1 MDNQTRLEKK
11 REQHLCRETSARLD
25 HFISDYVQHKYAN
38 IYAEAKEYHDHLR
51 SIYTTKHNLTK
62 TTEFILW
69 KKQIQEHP
77 QKSPTQGRA
86 NREHIDNMELKIP
99 LIEGKKTKTTTTAIE
114 TSSSIN
120 SSNNEIAEG
129 NIAPTE
135 GTMEGIETSSS
146 INSSN
151 NEIAEGNIAPTEG
164 TMEGIETSSSINS
177 SNNEIAE
184 GNIAPTEGT
193 IEVIETSS
201 SINSNSNNEIA
212 EETIAPSINEE
223 IPTDL
228 LEEIITELSADS
240 NLNDIF
246 TDFDFD
252 FDFEMLGCNI
262 NGHELEDQLL

>member
-1 MDNQTRLEKK
+1 MDKQARLEKK
-11 REQHLCRETSARLD
+11 REQRLCRETSARLD
-25 HFISDYVQHKYAN
+25 NFISDYVQHKYAN

-51 SIYTTKHNLTK
+51 SIYTTKHDLRK
-62 TTEFILW
+62 TAAEFIVW

-77 QKSPTQGRA
+77 QQSPTQGTA
-86 NREHIDNMELKIP
+86 NREHVDNMELKIQ
-99 LIEGKKTKTTTTAIE
+99 LIECKKKMKTTTTIE

-151 NEIAEGNIAPTEG
+151 NEIAEGNIAP
-164 TMEGIETSSSINS
+164 SIY
-177 SNNEIAE
+177 
-184 GNIAPTEGT
+184 
-193 IEVIETSS
+193 
-201 SINSNSNNEIA
+201 
-212 EETIAPSINEE
+212 EE
-223 IPTDL
+223 IPTEL

-252 FDFEMLGCNI
+252 FDFDFEMLGCNI